1 MARAFCEAGHQNHIS
16 RPKIIQYTTV
26 RDACMGTSPLASPP
40 QIHPCVCMCVT
51 EGQSGCTQVCR
62 CTDSSVSY
70 PIKPDGHDRGK
81 DWHGVPGSARHTS
94 QSGQYLHVHCTSP
107 QLPFPLSPHQTH
119 ITASTAPNKPSPQ
132 RQNPCQP
139 GRLLRLFLEPKS
151 LTLEN
156 TFNLFL
162 SQLPLLL
169 LGLLTHLQALD
180 FSRSLAC
187 LFWRIRELAMAAAM
201 AATAPAAGAGQ
212 VLRGRWPAVASMLLG
227 PSPRLGTLPLGDT
240 ARQPAQH
247 HPWPLGAAA
256 QGTRWDGHHSPGSA
270 PNSLAQDLVL

>member
-1 MARAFCEAGHQNHIS
+1 MCGNFPASISPTNTPMCLHMCNRETDSGLTGTWVHTGVQVRQTAAVCATQTNQTNRTGESTGMGYPSQPGHIS
-16 RPKIIQYTTV
+16 QNWQYPHV
-26 RDACMGTSPLASPP
+26 R
-40 QIHPCVCMCVT
+40 
-51 EGQSGCTQVCR
+51 
-62 CTDSSVSY
+62 
-70 PIKPDGHDRGK
+70 
-81 DWHGVPGSARHTS
+81 
-94 QSGQYLHVHCTSP
+94 CTSP
-107 QLPFPLSPHQTH
+107 ETPFPLSPHLTH
-119 ITASTAPNKPSPQ
+119 IPISITSNKPTPQ
-132 RQNPCQP
+132 RHNPCQP

-212 VLRGRWPAVASMLLG
+212 ARGGRCPAAASMMLG
-227 PSPRLGTLPLGDT
+227 PSPRPGTP
-240 ARQPAQH
+240 
-247 HPWPLGAAA
+247 
-256 QGTRWDGHHSPGSA
+256 PGSSANATHRQSAREPRGHRRDARTTA
-270 PNSLAQDLVL
+270 PARDATV